1 MIRSLRARLMLVSA
15 GLSGAVLAAFAA
27 WTYARLYD
35 AGLHEID
42 GQLRHLG
49 SQFLLKPNGAEQSSE
64 LDRALALLS
73 RSTTGQA
80 HLMLVIGRGSETIAQ
95 SAYWPADLS
104 KDEFEA
110 PPEQPRPPD
119 RRPPRNEL
127 GQAPP
132 PGDPRRDDFR
142 PPPPRDGFDPGRPP
156 PRDEFD
162 PDRPPPRDEI
172 DPGRSPLGGQP
183 DPNRFGPPG
192 DRRPP
197 PGPRPGGRAENLRP
211 GDPRGMP
218 PGDRRPPR
226 NDPPYPPPLRT
237 PLFSS
242 RTLDDG
248 TWRIAALGA
257 PHAALVAGIRLDSF
271 QQDMANLRTGF
282 LGASALALVGIVLGA
297 WAVANQAL
305 APLRRLSRAIEGVS
319 ARGLNQRVLEDT
331 RDPDLRQLTQQFNAM
346 MGRLEGSFSQ
356 AVRFSADAAHELKT
370 PLSIL
375 QGHIEEAVRKEA
387 PGSERQETY
396 SKLLEEVQRLKTI
409 VGKLLLLARADAG
422 QLSLSIAP
430 INFSEAL
437 EETCED
443 TRILA
448 PSLDI
453 SAEIEPAVRID
464 ADEAL
469 LRQVLQN
476 LCSNAIK
483 YNVKSGKIRF
493 RLRRKDNAAVFT
505 LWNMGKPIPNA
516 DRARIFDRFYRVD
529 TARNRKVGGAGLGL
543 SLAREIARAHGGD
556 LTLEPPMDG
565 WVGFRLTLP
574 LATIGRP

>member
-1 MIRSLRARLMLVSA
+1 VIRSLRARLMLVSA
-15 GLSGAVLAAFAA
+15 SLSGAVLAAFAA

-42 GQLRHLG
+42 GQLRDLG
-49 SQFLLKPNGAEQSSE
+49 SQFLLKPRGAEKWDDLE
-64 LDRALALLS
+64 RALALLS

-80 HLMLVIGRGSETIAQ
+80 HLMLVIGRGGETI
-95 SAYWPADLS
+95 SESPYWPPDLA
-104 KDEFEA
+104 KDEFDA
-110 PPEQPRPPD
+110 PPQAPLPPD
-119 RRPPRNEL
+119 QRPPRNEFD
-127 GQAPP
+127 QRPP
-132 PGDPRRDDFR
+132 QNDPRRDEERR
-142 PPPPRDGFDPGRPP
+142 PRPQDGFDPGWPPPPREGFDPERPP
-156 PRDEFD
+156 PDGQRD
-162 PDRPPPRDEI
+162 PRE
-172 DPGRSPLGGQP
+172 
-183 DPNRFGPPG
+183 FGPPPN
-192 DRRPP
+192 RRPP
-197 PGPRPGGRAENLRP
+197 SGPRPGGPQENFRP
-211 GDPRGMP
+211 NDPRGVP
-218 PGDRRPPR
+218 PEGRRPPP
-226 NDPPYPPPLRT
+226 DETPYPPTLRT
-237 PLFSS
+237 PVFSTQS
-242 RTLDDG
+242 LNDG
-248 TWRIAALGA
+248 AWRVVVLGA
-257 PHAALVAGIRLDSF
+257 PHATLVAGIRLDTF
-271 QQDMANLRTGF
+271 QQDMASLRAGF

-319 ARGLNQRVLEDT
+319 ARGLDQRVLEDL

-375 QGHIEEAVRKEA
+375 QGHIEEAVRKET
-387 PGSERQETY
+387 PGSARQETY

-422 QLSLSIAP
+422 QLSLSVAP
-430 INFSEAL
+430 INFSEAI

-453 SAEIEPAVRID
+453 SAEIEAAVRID

-493 RLRRKDNAAVFT
+493 RLRRKDSSAVFT
-505 LWNMGKPIPNA
+505 VWNTGKPIPDA
-516 DRARIFDRFYRVD
+516 DRDRIFDRFYRVD

-556 LTLEPPMDG
+556 LTLEAPMDG
-565 WVGFRLTLP
+565 WVGFRLVLP
-574 LATIGRP
+574 LARVG